1 MAGIM
6 EEIKARDLRLD
17 SPELKRLPAPCPA
30 DHPRADLLRRK
41 SLRVRDE
48 DYGMDSAFGP
58 AAPARIAAALTAFAP
73 LHAWLRT
80 ALA

>member
-1 MAGIM
+1 M
-6 EEIKARDLRLD
+6 EGLRARGLRLD
-17 SPELKRLPAPCPA
+17 PPEMKRLPAPRPA
-30 DHPRADLLRRK
+30 DPPRADLLRRK

-48 DYGMDSAFGP
+48 DHGMDSAFGP

-73 LHAWLRT
+73 LHTWLRT